1 MGQIFHWSNRTN
13 QLLDGNMECV
23 QRTEVEDLVE
33 ELRNRGGEL
42 ICPVYHYASERRL
55 SQPEAYTGQSGEF

>member
-1 MGQIFHWSNRTN
+1 
-13 QLLDGNMECV
+13 MEFV